1 MLEELKPGTIDANAP
16 CIEVYHSQP
25 GAKETHVIS
34 WIKGGRGGRQGG
46 WIRFSGRLHLDPS
59 KPWQT
64 FVSVEQRPKEA
75 GLPTSRAAHEA
86 DLTEHC
92 PLHGCAYYRLSP
104 PCDGQAPGGGSPS
117 APELE
122 KGKTENFA
130 DALSSHTC
138 RRLHLYT
145 DTHTHILVYIHVHT
159 YTYGKSGCCC
169 CCRCCFTV
177 VAKHVYFAA
186 VGGGEF
192 F

>member
-1 MLEELKPGTIDANAP
+1 MD
-16 CIEVYHSQP
+16 Q
-25 GAKETHVIS
+25 
-34 WIKGGRGGRQGG
+34 GREGGRQGG

-145 DTHTHILVYIHVHT
+145 DTHTFLYIYT
-159 YTYGKSGCCC
+159 YTHTH
-169 CCRCCFTV
+169 TV
-177 VAKHVYFAA
+177 KVVVVVVVVVSLSLQSTFILLPLE
-186 VGGGEF
+186 GGEF